1 MELTL
6 FVDHQCNL
14 RCTYCYNGEKYSR
27 AMSLDTAR
35 EAIDLVLRA
44 PMRLL
49 EVSFFGGEPLLQEE
63 LVQDAMR
70 YAEERVAAL
79 PAPRPALRFLLN
91 TNATLIR
98 ESTIELFSGRRCMV
112 FVSVDGP
119 RDVHDRFRVDAG
131 GKGSFEKTLAGI
143 ARLRTAKVPFQI
155 LVVFGAETAGRLGD
169 AVSAVL
175 PLGAEKIQLSANYRD
190 AWTDESIAELR
201 SGLDHAGDVWMDL
214 FRAGRAFPLVPLHSK
229 ILSHLKGGIPCPSRC
244 LLGGNELTV
253 TPSGRI
259 YPCPQMV
266 GEDRDDT
273 LVIGHVSSGLDRAAI
288 EALERQK
295 ARSTDGC
302 APCELVDRCQ
312 SQCGCRHVALTGRL
326 GEITATLCEIESA
339 FIDAADRVAE
349 TMMAEK
355 NSAFIEY
362 FYRRD
367 WQPAD
372 GAQIVNLRRS
382 RGAD

>member
-14 RCTYCYNGEKYSR
+14 RCSYCYNGEKYNR
-27 AMSLDTAR
+27 AMSLDTMR
-35 EAIDLVLRA
+35 EAVDLVLRT

-49 EVSFFGGEPLLQEE
+49 ELSFFGGEPLVQED
-63 LVQDAMR
+63 LVREAML
-70 YAEERVAAL
+70 YAERRVAEL
-79 PAPRPALRFLLN
+79 PAPRPELRFILN

-98 ESTIELFSGRRCMV
+98 DTTIGLLSNRRCLV

-131 GKGSFEKTLAGI
+131 GKGSYDKTLAGI
-143 ARLRTAKVPFQI
+143 ARLRAAKIPFQI
-155 LVVFGAETAGRLGD
+155 MVVFGAETAGRLGD
-169 AVSAVL
+169 AIGAAL
-175 PLGAEKIQLSANYRD
+175 PLGSERIQLSANYRD
-190 AWTDESIAELR
+190 DWTDESIADLR
-201 SGLDHAGDVWMDL
+201 RGLDHAGDVWMDL
-214 FRAGRAFPLVPLHSK
+214 FRAGQAFPIVPFHSK

-253 TPSGRI
+253 TPTGRL

-266 GEDRDDT
+266 GEDRDDA
-273 LVIGHVSSGLDRAAI
+273 LVIGHVATGVDTAAI
-288 EALERQK
+288 AALERQK
-295 ARSTDGC
+295 ARSADTC

-349 TMMAEK
+349 TMMAEQ
-355 NSAFIEY
+355 NVTFIDY
-362 FYRRD
+362 FYRRE
-367 WQPAD
+367 WRPAD

-382 RGAD
+382 RGG